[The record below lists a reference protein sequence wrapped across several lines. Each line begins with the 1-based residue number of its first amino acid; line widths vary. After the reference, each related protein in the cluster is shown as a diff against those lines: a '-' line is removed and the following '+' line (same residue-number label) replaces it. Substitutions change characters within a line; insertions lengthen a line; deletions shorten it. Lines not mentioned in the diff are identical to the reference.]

1 MKSEKIPQSLERDV
15 IILLQRINMVAP
27 TDKFMHR
34 LENIKIKESKDY
46 MIDEVRTKRFLNY
59 QILRS

>member
-1 MKSEKIPQSLERDV
+1 M
-15 IILLQRINMVAP
+15 LLQRINMVAP
-27 TDKFMHR
+27 KDKFMHG
-34 LENIKIKESKDY
+34 LENIRIKELKDY

>member
-1 MKSEKIPQSLERDV
+1 
-15 IILLQRINMVAP
+15 MVAP
-27 TDKFMHR
+27 TDKFMHG
-34 LENIKIKESKDY
+34 LENTKIKESKDY

>member
-1 MKSEKIPQSLERDV
+1 M
-15 IILLQRINMVAP
+15 LLQRINRVAP
-27 TDKFMHR
+27 TDKFMHG